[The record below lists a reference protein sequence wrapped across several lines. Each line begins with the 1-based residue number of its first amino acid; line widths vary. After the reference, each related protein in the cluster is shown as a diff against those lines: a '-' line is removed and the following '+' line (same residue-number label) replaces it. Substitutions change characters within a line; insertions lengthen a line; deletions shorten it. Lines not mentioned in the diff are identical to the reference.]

1 MKILIKNGHV
11 IDPDTKLDQV
21 ADVLLEDN
29 KIQEVKENIKDK
41 ADRVIDARGCYIM
54 PGLIDMHV
62 HLRDPGLTHKEDVF
76 TGSKAAARGG
86 VTTLVAMP
94 NTKPVIDNPERLS
107 YVKNKAM
114 QCNLVNVL
122 QAGAITQGMKGEE
135 LSDIEGM
142 VRAGAPAIS
151 EDGKSVMNAQIYK
164 EAMQIAARM
173 NIPVLAHCEDIHMVN
188 GGCMNED
195 TNSEKFGLPGIC
207 NAVEDTIVARDILI
221 AKDTGCHLH
230 LCHCSTKDSEVMLRL
245 AKEEGISVSGEVCPH
260 HFTLTSDDIVEGDT
274 NYKMNPPL
282 RSEADR
288 KATIAAIADGTV
300 DLLATDH
307 APHTLAEK
315 ELGFLEAP
323 NGIIGLECAYG
334 VCHKVLVDGGLI
346 SDERLIELMSVG
358 PAELMGH
365 VPTDVAALVE
375 DYAEPAPTGDDPD
388 GVIAG
393 ESDAQP
399 QREGVNR
406 LLDLSRVDDAD
417 NVDLVV
423 LNAAEEWTV
432 DPEQFHSKAR
442 NTPFGG
448 WQVTGRPLAT
458 IIGSQLMFS
467 RL

>member
-21 ADVLLEDN
+21 ADVLLEDD

-41 ADRVIDARGCYIM
+41 ADRVIDARGCYVM

-142 VRAGAPAIS
+142 VQAGAPAIS

-195 TNSEKFGLPGIC
+195 TNSEKFGLPGIG

-245 AKEEGISVSGEVCPH
+245 AKEEGISVTGEVCPH

-282 RSEADR
+282 RTKEDR
-288 KATIAAIADGTV
+288 QA
-300 DLLATDH
+300 LLEGLKNDVFDVISTDH
-307 APHTLAEK
+307 APHTMVEKGVSMKSAPFGIVGLETSVSLTITELVDKGWITPMQMAEK
-315 ELGFLEAP
+315 
-323 NGIIGLECAYG
+323 
-334 VCHKVLVDGGLI
+334 
-346 SDERLIELMSVG
+346 MSYN
-358 PAELMGH
+358 PAQILHLTNKGSLK
-365 VPTDVAALVE
+365 P
-375 DYAEPAPTGDDPD
+375 GK
-388 GVIAG
+388 
-393 ESDAQP
+393 
-399 QREGVNR
+399 
-406 LLDLSRVDDAD
+406 DAD
-417 NVDLVV
+417 VV
-423 LNAAEEWTV
+423 V
-432 DPEQFHSKAR
+432 IDPKESYVIDVKDFVSKGK
-442 NTPFGG
+442 NTPFQGKKVNGKVKVTICGG
-448 WQVTGRPLAT
+448 RVVYEDK
-458 IIGSQLMFS
+458 
-467 RL
+467 

>member
-21 ADVLLEDN
+21 ADVLLEDD
-29 KIQEVKENIKDK
+29 KIQKVKENIKDK
-41 ADRVIDARGCYIM
+41 ADKVIDARGCYVM

-151 EDGKSVMNAQIYK
+151 EDGKSVMNAQIY
-164 EAMQIAARM
+164 
-173 NIPVLAHCEDIHMVN
+173 NIHMVN

-282 RSEADR
+282 RTKEDR
-288 KATIAAIADGTV
+288 QA
-300 DLLATDH
+300 LLEGLKNDVFDVISTDH
-307 APHTLAEK
+307 APHTMVEKGVSMKSAPFGIVGLETSVSLTITELVDKGWITPMQMAEK
-315 ELGFLEAP
+315 
-323 NGIIGLECAYG
+323 
-334 VCHKVLVDGGLI
+334 
-346 SDERLIELMSVG
+346 MSYN
-358 PAELMGH
+358 PAQILHLTNKGSLK
-365 VPTDVAALVE
+365 P
-375 DYAEPAPTGDDPD
+375 GK
-388 GVIAG
+388 
-393 ESDAQP
+393 
-399 QREGVNR
+399 
-406 LLDLSRVDDAD
+406 DAD
-417 NVDLVV
+417 VV
-423 LNAAEEWTV
+423 V
-432 DPEQFHSKAR
+432 IDPKESYVIDVKDFVSKGK
-442 NTPFGG
+442 NTPFQGKKVNGKVKVTICGG
-448 WQVTGRPLAT
+448 RVVYEDK
-458 IIGSQLMFS
+458 
-467 RL
+467 

>member
-1 MKILIKNGHV
+1 MRILV
-11 IDPDTKLDQV
+11 MFS
-21 ADVLLEDN
+21 VLLLFLILYISKQLQQETYNGLHQTMDLYAKQLSGNMKTAEDCLW
-29 KIQEVKENIKDK
+29 E
-41 ADRVIDARGCYIM
+41 
-54 PGLIDMHV
+54 
-62 HLRDPGLTHKEDVF
+62 F
-76 TGSKAAARGG
+76 
-86 VTTLVAMP
+86 
-94 NTKPVIDNPERLS
+94 
-107 YVKNKAM
+107 
-114 QCNLVNVL
+114 
-122 QAGAITQGMKGEE
+122 
-135 LSDIEGM
+135 
-142 VRAGAPAIS
+142 
-151 EDGKSVMNAQIYK
+151 
-164 EAMQIAARM
+164 
-173 NIPVLAHCEDIHMVN
+173 
-188 GGCMNED
+188 
-195 TNSEKFGLPGIC
+195 
-207 NAVEDTIVARDILI
+207 
-221 AKDTGCHLH
+221 
-230 LCHCSTKDSEVMLRL
+230 
-245 AKEEGISVSGEVCPH
+245 
-260 HFTLTSDDIVEGDT
+260 
-274 NYKMNPPL
+274 
-282 RSEADR
+282 
-288 KATIAAIADGTV
+288 ATIAAIADGTV
-300 DLLATDH
+300 DLLATDN

-334 VCHKVLVDGGLI
+334 VCHKVLVDGGFI

>member
-21 ADVLLEDN
+21 ADVLLEDD

-41 ADRVIDARGCYIM
+41 ADRVIDARGCYVM

-142 VRAGAPAIS
+142 VQAGAPAIS

-245 AKEEGISVSGEVCPH
+245 AKEEGISVTGEVCPH

-282 RSEADR
+282 RTKEDR
-288 KATIAAIADGTV
+288 QA
-300 DLLATDH
+300 LLEGLKNDVFDVISTDH
-307 APHTLAEK
+307 APHTMVEKGVSMKSAPFGIVGLESSVSLTITELVDKGWVTPMQMAEK
-315 ELGFLEAP
+315 
-323 NGIIGLECAYG
+323 
-334 VCHKVLVDGGLI
+334 
-346 SDERLIELMSVG
+346 MSYN
-358 PAELMGH
+358 PAQILHLTNKGSLK
-365 VPTDVAALVE
+365 P
-375 DYAEPAPTGDDPD
+375 GK
-388 GVIAG
+388 
-393 ESDAQP
+393 
-399 QREGVNR
+399 
-406 LLDLSRVDDAD
+406 DAD
-417 NVDLVV
+417 VV
-423 LNAAEEWTV
+423 V
-432 DPEQFHSKAR
+432 IDPKESYVIDVKDFVSKGK
-442 NTPFGG
+442 NTPFQGKKVNGKVKVTICGG
-448 WQVTGRPLAT
+448 RVVYEDK
-458 IIGSQLMFS
+458 
-467 RL
+467 